1 MGLKIG
7 AFGFENR
14 GVGQPALGVV
24 VFLSINILV
33 ELGRLDY
40 LGQELC

>member
-1 MGLKIG
+1 MVS
-7 AFGFENR
+7 FGDR
-14 GVGQPALGVV
+14 GVGQPALGIVV
-24 VFLSINILV
+24 CLSINILV